1 MRTHFLQPIIP
12 KVFATLTQLYMLN
25 ITNPCPNN
33 ILEQKKIKSKLQLEL
48 FIQNDIDWTLWVICF
63 HKLYQLYETKQQNS
77 KFILHYVLLIFQ
89 AQQNQILINKL
100 QLKSQY
106 SLSSAFSQL
115 QNKDTN
121 FQLAKTTFLSIFIH
135 KYLAKQTVTIQENWE
150 KNFQEIKKKT
160 DRCPS

>member
-1 MRTHFLQPIIP
+1 MRTHFLQPIIH
-12 KVFATLTQLYMLN
+12 KVFATFTQLYMMN
-25 ITNPCPNN
+25 STNPPPQQYFRTKEN
-33 ILEQKKIKSKLQLEL
+33 QIKSKLQLEF

-63 HKLYQLYETKQQNS
+63 HELYQLYETKQQNS
-77 KFILHYVLLIFQ
+77 KFRLHYVLLIFQ

-121 FQLAKTTFLSIFIH
+121 FQLAKTTVLSIFIH
-135 KYLAKQTVTIQENWE
+135 KYLAKQTVTIQENW
-150 KNFQEIKKKT
+150 KKIP
-160 DRCPS
+160 RN